1 MEEDS
6 RPSALGHPPDHTAR
20 RAGGGPAFDLTWKN
34 ASGRK
39 LQSRLAFILTPAGI
53 LEFHLMTGATA
64 EEEFKDAL
72 NTLMLTLRVA
82 ENGKLELPELSNKL

>member
-1 MEEDS
+1 
-6 RPSALGHPPDHTAR
+6 
-20 RAGGGPAFDLTWKN
+20 
-34 ASGRK
+34 
-39 LQSRLAFILTPAGI
+39 
-53 LEFHLMTGATA
+53 MTGATA